1 MNSVF
6 LSSGVRRVRPFSR
19 EKGFEFVQKDATLA
33 GMSQRNPLELH
44 GEAKIPS
51 GGILVIPN
59 RLAFQDL
66 LHVEKLLAGR
76 KLVYLIDRRLD
87 YDPLLQAHL
96 EKEDTHGLEF
106 TADENSLAIF
116 KKEIHEAL
124 AEGSVVIFIPGQA
137 HTRPG
142 QVLSIPSEIL
152 KFLTS
157 AGAPILPLFVDHP
170 EDTALSTER
179 REEIERIVLSFGDP
193 LQREAAN
200 LANYTENLLIAAET
214 AYAARPILKSHLAW
228 EILKGLKKNSRS
240 AEIIDGNDGGRLRF
254 DKLLAAAIVLSKV
267 IRQETQQKRVG
278 IILPPGKGGLLAN
291 LATLL
296 AGKVPVNLNFTA
308 GEKAIQSCIAQAGL
322 DKFITADPF
331 VRKMSSFTWPPNKQ
345 LVLLDRVLPPLKT
358 RIGLWLVLS
367 KILSPSLLASI
378 LKVPK
383 KGGSEEA
390 VLLFTSGS
398 SGEPKGVVLSHRNL
412 LANVNQF
419 GSRIDL
425 HSSDKILG
433 CLPLFHSFG
442 CTVTMWYPMIE
453 GVTVVTYPSPLEVA
467 KLAELIEEHSINLL
481 LATPTFLRG
490 YLRKA
495 TKEQFAS
502 LKLVITGAEKLPKK
516 VAESFEE
523 RFGKP
528 VLEGYGLTET
538 SPVTNVNLPDAVK
551 PAGSRGP
558 VLPNHRFG
566 SVGLFIPGVAV
577 RITDPDTNE
586 PLPLHQ
592 SGMIWLRG
600 SNIFEGYLG
609 QPEKTASVMKNGWFK
624 TGDLGRVDEDG
635 FLYIEGRLSRFSKIG
650 GEMVPHETVEDLINK
665 AIGHGDDVRHI
676 AIVGVPDEAKGEA
689 LVLLSS
695 NPDIDLQALRSK
707 LTEEGIPALWI
718 PKKIVDVPEIP
729 MLASGKLD
737 IKGCETVARAAE

>member
-1 MNSVF
+1 
-6 LSSGVRRVRPFSR
+6 
-19 EKGFEFVQKDATLA
+19 
-33 GMSQRNPLELH
+33 MSQRNPLELH
-44 GEAKIPS
+44 GEANIPS

-87 YDPLLQAHL
+87 YDPLLHAHL
-96 EKEDTHGLEF
+96 EREDTCGIEISF
-106 TADENSLAIF
+106 DESSLPLF
-116 KKEIHEAL
+116 KKEIHEAI
-124 AEGSVVIFIPGQA
+124 AEGGVVLFVPGLAHARLGQA
-137 HTRPG
+137 TT
-142 QVLSIPSEIL
+142 VPSETL

-170 EDTALSTER
+170 EETALGTER
-179 REEIERIVLSFGDP
+179 RGDIERIVLSFGEP

-214 AYAARPILKSHLAW
+214 AFSARPVLKSHLAW
-228 EILKGLKKNSRS
+228 EILKGLKKHGRS
-240 AEIIDGNDGGRLRF
+240 AEIIDGNDGARLRF
-254 DKLLAAAIVLSKV
+254 DKLLAAAIVLSKT
-267 IRQETQQKRVG
+267 IRRETQQKRIG

-291 LATLL
+291 LAVLL

-308 GEKAIQSCIAQAGL
+308 GEKAVASCIAQAGL

-331 VRKMSSFTWPPNKQ
+331 VRKMSSFPWPPNRQ
-345 LVLLDRVLPPLKT
+345 LLLLDRVLPPLKS

-367 KILSPSLLASI
+367 KLLPPGLLASI

-383 KGGSEEA
+383 QGGTEEA

-398 SGEPKGVVLSHRNL
+398 SGDPKGVVLSHRNL

-419 GSRIDL
+419 GARIDL
-425 HSSDKILG
+425 HSTDRILG

-442 CTVTMWYPMIE
+442 CTVTLWYPMIE
-453 GVTVVTYPSPLEVA
+453 GVSLVTYPSPLEVA
-467 KLAELIEEHSINLL
+467 KLAELVEEHSASLL
-481 LATPTFLRG
+481 LTTPTFLRG

-495 TKEQFAS
+495 AKEQLAS
-502 LKLVITGAEKLPKK
+502 LRYVVTGAEKLPKK
-516 VAESFEE
+516 VAEAFEE

-538 SPVTNVNLPDAVK
+538 SPATNVNLPDAEK

-558 VLPNHRFG
+558 VLPNRRFG
-566 SVGLFIPGVAV
+566 TVGLFIPGIAV
-577 RITDPDTNE
+577 RIADPDTNE
-586 PLPLHQ
+586 PLPLHT

-600 SNIFEGYLG
+600 ANVFEGYLDQSG
-609 QPEKTASVMKNGWFK
+609 KTAEVIKNGWFK

-635 FLYIEGRLSRFSKIG
+635 FLHIEGRLSRFSKIG
-650 GEMVPHETVEDLINK
+650 GEMVPHETVEDLVNK
-665 AIGHGDDVRHI
+665 ALGHADDERRI

-695 NPDIDLQALRSK
+695 NPGIDLQALRTK
-707 LTEEGIPALWI
+707 LAADGIPALWI

-729 MLASGKLD
+729 ILASGKLD
-737 IKGCETVARAAE
+737 IKGCENAARASE

>member
-1 MNSVF
+1 
-6 LSSGVRRVRPFSR
+6 
-19 EKGFEFVQKDATLA
+19 
-33 GMSQRNPLELH
+33 MSQRNPLEVH
-44 GEAKIPS
+44 GEANIPA

-66 LHVEKLLAGR
+66 LHVEKLLGGR
-76 KLVYLIDRRLD
+76 KIVYLIDSRLE

-96 EKEDTHGLEF
+96 EKEDTHALEF
-106 TADENSLAIF
+106 SSDENSKALF
-116 KKEIHEAL
+116 KKELHQYLE
-124 AEGSVVIFIPGQA
+124 EGTVILFIPGTA
-137 HTRPG
+137 HLRPG
-142 QVLSIPSEIL
+142 QLLSIPSEIL

-157 AGAPILPLFVDHP
+157 AGAPLLPLYVDHP
-170 EDTALSTER
+170 EDTALGVEKRS
-179 REEIERIVLSFGDP
+179 EIERIVLSFGEV

-200 LANYTENLLIAAET
+200 LANYTENLLIASET
-214 AYAARPILKSHLAW
+214 AFSARPLLKSHLAW
-228 EILKGLKKNSRS
+228 EILRGLKKHGRS

-267 IRQETQQKRVG
+267 IRRETRQKRVG
-278 IILPPGKGGLLAN
+278 ILLPPGKGGTIAN
-291 LATLL
+291 LAVLL

-308 GEKAIQSCIAQAGL
+308 GEKAIASCIGQAGI
-322 DKFITADPF
+322 DRFITADPF
-331 VRKMSSFTWPPNKQ
+331 VRKMSSFPWPPTRQ
-345 LVLLDRVLPPLKT
+345 LILLDRVLPSLKA

-367 KILSPSLLASI
+367 KLLPAGLLAS
-378 LKVPK
+378 LLRVPK
-383 KGGSEEA
+383 KGGQEEA

-398 SGEPKGVVLSHRNL
+398 SGDPKGVVLSHRNV

-425 HSSDKILG
+425 HTHDRVLG

-442 CTVTMWYPMIE
+442 CTVTLWYPMIE
-453 GVTVVTYPSPLEVA
+453 GVSVVTYPSPLEVA
-467 KLAELIEEHSINLL
+467 KLAELIEEHSVNLL

-495 TKEQFAS
+495 TPEQFAS

-538 SPVTNVNLPDAVK
+538 SPVTNVNLPDAVRTE
-551 PAGSRGP
+551 GSRGP
-558 VLPNHRFG
+558 VLPNHRLG

-577 RITDPDTNE
+577 RIADPDTRE
-586 PLPLHQ
+586 PLPIHQ
-592 SGMIWLRG
+592 QGMIWLRG
-600 SNIFEGYLG
+600 ANVFEGYLD
-609 QPEKTASVMKNGWFK
+609 QPEKTASVMRNGWFV

-650 GEMVPHETVEDLINK
+650 GEMVPHETVEEQINK
-665 AIGHGDDVRHI
+665 ALGHSDDERRI

-689 LVLLSS
+689 LVLLSA
-695 NPDIDLQALRSK
+695 NPEIDLASLRSK
-707 LTEEGIPALWI
+707 LVEAGLPALWI
-718 PKKIVDVPEIP
+718 PKKIVDVPGIP
-729 MLASGKLD
+729 ILATGKLD
-737 IKGCETVARAAE
+737 IKGCETVARESEKA

>member
-1 MNSVF
+1 
-6 LSSGVRRVRPFSR
+6 
-19 EKGFEFVQKDATLA
+19 
-33 GMSQRNPLELH
+33 MSQRNPLEVH

-59 RLAFQDL
+59 RLDFQGL
-66 LHVEKLLAGR
+66 LHVEKLLGGR
-76 KLVYLIDRRLD
+76 KLVYLIDHRLD

-96 EKEDTHGLEF
+96 EKEDTHAVEF
-106 TADENSLAIF
+106 SSDEGSKALF
-116 KKEIHEAL
+116 KKELHQYL
-124 AEGSVVIFIPGQA
+124 ADGSVILFIPGLA
-137 HTRPG
+137 YTRSG
-142 QVLSIPSEIL
+142 QILTVPSEIL

-157 AGAPILPLFVDHP
+157 AGAPVLPLFVDHP
-170 EDTALSTER
+170 EDTALGTER
-179 REEIERIVLSFGDP
+179 RSEIERIVLSFGEP

-214 AYAARPILKSHLAW
+214 AFSARPVLKSHLAW
-228 EILKGLKKNSRS
+228 EILKGLKKNGRA
-240 AEIIDGNDGGRLRF
+240 AEIIDGNDGSRLRY

-267 IRQETQQKRVG
+267 IRQETQHKRVG

-291 LATLL
+291 LATLF
-296 AGKVPVNLNFTA
+296 AGKIPVNLNFTA
-308 GEKAIQSCIAQAGL
+308 GEKAIASCIAQAGL

-331 VRKMSSFTWPPNKQ
+331 VRKMGSFPWPPTRQ
-345 LVLLDRVLPPLKT
+345 LILLDRVLPPLKS

-367 KILSPSLLASI
+367 KVLSPGLLASI
-378 LKVPK
+378 LKIPR
-383 KGGSEEA
+383 KGGPEEA

-398 SGEPKGVVLSHRNL
+398 SGEPKGVVLSHRNV

-419 GSRIDL
+419 GARIDL
-425 HSSDKILG
+425 HSIDKILG

-442 CTVTMWYPMIE
+442 CTVTLWYPVIE
-453 GVTVVTYPSPLEVA
+453 GVNLVTYPSPLEVG
-467 KLAELIEEHSINLL
+467 KLAELVEQYSVNLL
-481 LATPTFLRG
+481 LTTPTFLRG

-495 TKEQFAS
+495 TKEQLAP
-502 LKLVITGAEKLPKK
+502 LKYVVTGAEKLPKK
-516 VAESFEE
+516 VAEAFEE

-538 SPVTNVNLPDAVK
+538 SPATNVNLLDAVQ
-551 PAGSRGP
+551 PAGARGP
-558 VLPNHRFG
+558 VIPNRRFG

-586 PLPLHQ
+586 PLPIHS

-600 SNIFEGYLG
+600 ANVFEGYLG
-609 QPEKTASVMKNGWFK
+609 QPEKTASVMSNGWFK

-650 GEMVPHETVEDLINK
+650 GEMVPHETVEELINK
-665 AIGHGDDVRHI
+665 ALGHADDERRI

-695 NPDIDLQALRSK
+695 NPDIDLQALRVK

-718 PKKIVDVPEIP
+718 PKKIIDVPEIP
-729 MLASGKLD
+729 ILASGKLD
-737 IKGCETVARAAE
+737 IKSCETVARASE